1 MPRSDGRLIA
11 WKYLPISAHALNLD
25 LLLAPQLVSDGLDVV
40 GANSLQPDFLN
51 DSRRLVD
58 QRMLGGLDD
67 LDRAVRPIYLP
78 DVGWIGTALRST
90 SACSSWSV
98 TS

>member
-51 DSRRLVD
+51 AL
-58 QRMLGGLDD
+58 
-67 LDRAVRPIYLP
+67 AVL
-78 DVGWIGTALRST
+78 LT
-90 SACSSWSV
+90 SACSAVSTISIV
-98 TS
+98 PSAQSISPT